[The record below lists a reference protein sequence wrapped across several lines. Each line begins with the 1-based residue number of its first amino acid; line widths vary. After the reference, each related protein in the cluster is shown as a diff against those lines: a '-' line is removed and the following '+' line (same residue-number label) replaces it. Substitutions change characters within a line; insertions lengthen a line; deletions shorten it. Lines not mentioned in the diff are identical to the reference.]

1 MPALF
6 AYLIAVGLLLGGGYG
21 ALSWLA
27 APEPVKVAAK
37 ATPKAH
43 SEASRDT
50 ASVVPDPEQAPN
62 NGNAAVAASDSD
74 KAASAS
80 NPQPPSTGSAV
91 TAGRE
96 PQPEAPS
103 PPPDLHLRAA
113 HDVGPVQQKPHA
125 QLAEHRPTPA
135 VAVPPVSSDTP
146 PMASS
151 SSSAAGAKMVARS
164 SHLRAAS
171 QRPERPV
178 EKRRLMLMTLRTIQY
193 PDGRRVSQLLPYRGS
208 RQALA
213 SGRTLD

>member
-27 APEPVKVAAK
+27 APEPMKVVAK
-37 ATPKAH
+37 AKPKPH
-43 SEASRDT
+43 FEASGDT
-50 ASVVPDPEQAPN
+50 ASVVPDSQQTPN
-62 NGNAAVAASDSD
+62 NGDAAAAASDSD
-74 KAASAS
+74 KAAYTS
-80 NPQPPSTGSAV
+80 NPQPPSPGSEV
-91 TAGRE
+91 IAGME
-96 PQPEAPS
+96 PQPEAWG
-103 PPPDLHLRAA
+103 PPADLHLRAA
-113 HDVGPVQQKPHA
+113 HGVGPVQQKPHA
-125 QLAEHRPTPA
+125 QLAEHRPTTA

-151 SSSAAGAKMVARS
+151 SSSAAGAKMVTRS
-164 SHLRAAS
+164 SHLREAS
-171 QRPERPV
+171 RRPQRPA

-213 SGRTLD
+213 SDRTLN